1 MSDTQYDVTQTNT
14 EELKEYLTLVVADQL
29 FGIPVLQIQ
38 DVLGEQKVTKV
49 PLARPEIAGSLNL
62 RGRIVTAINLRTY
75 LGIEKQKDN
84 KHMSIVVEHGDDL
97 YSLMVDRVGD
107 VMALPAK
114 NLEKNPGT
122 LGANLREV
130 SAGIYRLEDQLL
142 VILDVSS
149 LMSNLIIEDKA
160 NLSMA

>member
-1 MSDTQYDVTQTNT
+1 MSSFAKEMATGSH
-14 EELKEYLTLVVADQL
+14 EEQKEYLTLYVDDQL

-84 KHMSIVVEHGDDL
+84 KHMSIVVEHGEDL

-114 NLEKNPGT
+114 GLEKNPAT
-122 LGANLREV
+122 LSANLREV

-142 VILDVSS
+142 VILNVSS
-149 LMSNLIIEDKA
+149 LLESLIEDKA
-160 NLSMA
+160 KMAMA